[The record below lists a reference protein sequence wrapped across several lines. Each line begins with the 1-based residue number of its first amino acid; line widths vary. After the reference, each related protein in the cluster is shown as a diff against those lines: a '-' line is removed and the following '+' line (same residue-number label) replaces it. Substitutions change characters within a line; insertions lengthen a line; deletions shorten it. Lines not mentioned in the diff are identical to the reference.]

1 MEKMVAN
8 LLEQRRYRDLKEIL
22 TSMEPIDVADSLKD
36 VDYKELIAIY
46 RLLPKDEAAETFS
59 HMNSTMKKMLINAFT
74 DREIREVI
82 NDMFLDDTVDMLEEL
97 PANVVDRILTVT
109 DTKTRSEINQLLN
122 YPEDSAGSIMTVEYI
137 GLKKDMTVKM
147 AIKKIRRIGLQSETI
162 YTSYVT
168 ENRKLVG
175 YVDIKDLLTSSDTKK
190 IEEIM
195 NQNVLCVNT
204 HDDQEDV
211 VKKINKYGLM
221 AVPVVDETMCIVG
234 IVTVDDALLVQQEE
248 NTEDI
253 SRMAAVLPSDET
265 YFGTS
270 VFQHIKNRSAW
281 LLILMLSSTIT
292 GLVIEHYEAWI
303 AGMTILVSCIPMIM
317 GTGGNSG
324 AQSAALMIR
333 GIAVDEIHFSDILH
347 VLGKEICIATI
358 VGSVLGVANGL
369 RVWLMYGDAKVA
381 CVIGI
386 TLVLTIVLAKIV
398 GCILPLLAKRVN
410 LDPALMAAPLI
421 TTIVDTSSIFVYFLV
436 ISQIYNL

>member
-8 LLEQRRYRDLKEIL
+8 LLEQRRYRDLREIL

-59 HMNSTMKKMLINAFT
+59 HMNSTMKKTLINAFT

-82 NDMFLDDTVDMLEEL
+82 DEMFLDDTVDMIEEL
-97 PANVVDRILTVT
+97 PSNVVDRILAVT
-109 DTKTRSEINQLLN
+109 DVKTRTEINQLLN

-137 GLKKDMTVKM
+137 GLKKDMTVKS
-147 AIKKIRRIGLQSETI
+147 AIKKIRKIGLQSETI
-162 YTSYVT
+162 YTCYVT

-175 YVDIKDLLTSSDTKK
+175 YVDIKDLLTSSDNKT
-190 IEEIM
+190 IDEIM
-195 NQNVLCVNT
+195 NQNVICVNT
-204 HDDQEDV
+204 HEDQEDA
-211 VKKINKYGLM
+211 VKIINKYGLM
-221 AVPVVDETMCIVG
+221 ALPVVDETMCIVG

-253 SRMAAVLPSDET
+253 SRMAAVVPSDET

-270 VFQHIKNRSAW
+270 VFQHIKNRSTW
-281 LLILMLSSTIT
+281 LLILMLSSTVT
-292 GLVIEHYEAWI
+292 GLLIEHYEMLI

-324 AQSAALMIR
+324 AQSSALMIR
-333 GIAVDEIHFSDILH
+333 GMAVDEIKFSDVFRVIT
-347 VLGKEICIATI
+347 KEFSIALI
-358 VGSVLGVANGL
+358 VGSVLGIANGI
-369 RVWLMYGDAKVA
+369 RVWIMYGDVKVA
-381 CVIGI
+381 CVIGV
-386 TLVLTIVLAKIV
+386 TLVLTIILAKMV
-398 GCILPLLAKRVN
+398 GCTLPLLAKRIN

-436 ISQIYNL
+436 ISQMYNL